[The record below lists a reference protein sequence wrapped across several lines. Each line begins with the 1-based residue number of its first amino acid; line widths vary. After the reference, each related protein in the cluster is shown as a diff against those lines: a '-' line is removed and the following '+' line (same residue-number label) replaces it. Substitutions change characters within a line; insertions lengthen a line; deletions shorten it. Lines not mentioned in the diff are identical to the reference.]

1 MFENLFLSKKVDE
14 FFLTNFTNAF
24 IILSLAVKQL
34 LKLSKKG
41 GRKMEEA
48 VKLLIDKVTDISNT
62 QEKMLRTQEKMLK
75 TQEEMK
81 KAQDEMQKDFQAMV
95 KRQDR
100 MEETQKEMQE
110 ELTKMQEE
118 VTRIGNTV
126 TIMENEHSQK
136 IDLILEVVVGH
147 NEKLEELEEKHEKN
161 KRILDMHGHRIYAL
175 EQQREN

>member
-1 MFENLFLSKKVDE
+1 MFENLFFVEKSRRV
-14 FFLTNFTNAF
+14 FLDKFYECIYNF
-24 IILSLAVKQL
+24 IISSQTIAKIVKER
-34 LKLSKKG
+34 

-62 QEKMLRTQEKMLK
+62 QEKMLRTQEEMLK

-81 KAQDEMQKDFQAMV
+81 KTQDEMQKDFQAMV
-95 KRQDR
+95 QRQDR

-110 ELTKMQEE
+110 EL
-118 VTRIGNTV
+118 TRIGNTV

>member
-1 MFENLFLSKKVDE
+1 MKTSFLSKKVDE

-62 QEKMLRTQEKMLK
+62 QEKMLRTQEEMLK

-81 KAQDEMQKDFQAMV
+81 KTQDEMQKDFQAMV
-95 KRQDR
+95 QRQDR

-110 ELTKMQEE
+110 EL
-118 VTRIGNTV
+118 TRIGNTV

>member
-1 MFENLFLSKKVDE
+1 
-14 FFLTNFTNAF
+14 
-24 IILSLAVKQL
+24 
-34 LKLSKKG
+34 
-41 GRKMEEA
+41 MEEA

-62 QEKMLRTQEKMLK
+62 QEKMLRTQEEMLK

-81 KAQDEMQKDFQAMV
+81 KTQDEMQKDFQAMV
-95 KRQDR
+95 QRQDR

-110 ELTKMQEE
+110 EL
-118 VTRIGNTV
+118 TRIGNTV